1 MNLKDQRGLGFT
13 DEAATEDIFGI
24 GDYINGLAQFISKCN
39 TPMTISVQGAWGTG
53 KTSVMKIIES
63 GLDKNIK
70 NVWFNTWQFSQ
81 FNMQDELALSLLSCL
96 VSELDIKDE
105 GMKKGLSALKTA
117 ATNVAKNAV
126 YMLVE
131 NKVGGQAAE
140 TAKALLDGPE
150 NTGTDTAGEI
160 KRLRERFSI
169 CVKDSLDREK
179 KDRVVI
185 FIDDLDRLEP
195 KRAVELLEV
204 LKIFL
209 DCPSCVFVLAID
221 YDVVCRG
228 VADKYGFSYDKAEE
242 NEKGKSFFD
251 KIIQVPFKM
260 PVARYNIRKY
270 VESCFEKIGLKTTEE
285 AELDAYVD
293 LISSSVGTNPRAM
306 KRLFNAFQ
314 LLTIVA
320 GDSIKSQKSRQLLFA
335 ILCLQYCSE
344 PVYNYI
350 VQNSD
355 RISAGM
361 LKTLSEPESDRF
373 DTEFGDYGSMTY
385 DDLEAASPFMKRFFA
400 SIDSDGDGNIDEN
413 ELSLFKNVLDFSTIT
428 SASDNEEPKR
438 KKPVTVTEI
447 EAAYL
452 KYHKTD
458 DLKRVTDVIEDEL
471 SNKTTRLIKNY
482 ADNNMS
488 IKYTIERRISIWVLE
503 RVSGFYVEIE
513 ATPEFFDDLP
523 TDVYNI
529 IERRRLKRTYYANS
543 QAVHIIVKNGDK
555 QDEDDLRLLVRS
567 CDEYCNSNK

>member
-1 MNLKDQRGLGFT
+1 MKDQRGLGFT

-70 NVWFNTWQFSQ
+70 TVWFNTWQFSQ

-105 GMKKGLSALKTA
+105 GMKKGLSALKSA

-160 KRLRERFSI
+160 KRLRERFSV
-169 CVKDSLDREK
+169 CVKDSLEKEK

-385 DDLEAASPFMKRFFA
+385 DDLESASPFMKRFFA

-438 KKPVTVTEI
+438 KKPVMVTEI

-452 KYHKTD
+452 KYHKTN

-471 SNKTTRLIKNY
+471 SDKTTRLIKNY
-482 ADNNMS
+482 ADNNMR
-488 IKYTIERRISIWVLE
+488 IKYTIERKISIWVLE

-513 ATPEFFDDLP
+513 ATPEFFDDPP

-567 CDEYCNSNK
+567 CDEYCNSKK

>member
-1 MNLKDQRGLGFT
+1 MKDQRGLGFT